1 VLSIIRGPGTRE
13 DALER
18 PPEATDLIEP
28 LRLPDDAARA
38 RASHEM
44 RATAFRIRAD
54 CERMLED
61 MQSADRTAVRQHVTD
76 AFIASRELVSLT
88 SRALQF
94 DAASIHRLKEPQRR
108 VLDAV
113 AKIQRLIP
121 TTLEDELLQ
130 ADVQTIRDAALTLL
144 RAVNGNT
151 PQGPVP
157 GANPNGSGARIL
169 VVDDEALLREILR
182 RQLTELGHE
191 VLLANNGR
199 MALEI
204 AERERPDVVVS
215 DINMPEVSGID
226 LLRLLKKSDT
236 TREIPVIVVSAQDD
250 VNVVAECIDL
260 GAEDHITKPFHR
272 QILQARVRA
281 SLERKRSR
289 DLEITY
295 LHRVRALTEAAEAV
309 ERDAYVP
316 GSLTQSGP
324 SDGDELGTLARVFDR
339 VVTGLKTR
347 EVRLQRRLSR
357 LREELGDTTGQ
368 AAIAAVTRESPFAS
382 GDMLAARYEIL
393 GYLGKGGMG
402 TVYHAR
408 DLELGEEVAVK
419 VVRRDLIH
427 RDASIVDRLKQEI
440 RLSRKISHRNV
451 VRVHDL
457 GDWKDTY
464 FITME
469 FVRGLTVEELINRRG
484 CLSIEATL
492 AIGTQLA
499 EALAVAHEQQI
510 IHRDIKPGNLL
521 VDDSGV
527 LKVMDF
533 GIARSVDTDAKRLT
547 EGGFIVGTPEY
558 MPPEQ
563 LRGRAIDARADLFAA
578 GIVLYEC
585 LAGTLPFSADSPA
598 DLLNRIES
606 GTFVELRQRRAEI
619 PERLESLVHQQLQAR
634 PADRARSA
642 RALAEELAE
651 VEHARS

>member
-1 VLSIIRGPGTRE
+1 V
-13 DALER
+13 ER
-18 PPEATDLIEP
+18 PEVTDLIEAP
-28 LRLPDDAARA
+28 RIADGAARL
-38 RASHEM
+38 RVSHEI

-61 MQSADRTAVRQHVTD
+61 TQSADRIAVRQHVTD

-94 DAASIHRLKEPQRR
+94 DAASISRLKEPQRR
-108 VLDAV
+108 LLDAL
-113 AKIQRLIP
+113 AKIQRLVP

-130 ADVQTIRDAALTLL
+130 ADTQTIRDNALTLL
-144 RAVNGNT
+144 RALTGDPQHSGVSRARANGR
-151 PQGPVP
+151 
-157 GANPNGSGARIL
+157 AARVL
-169 VVDDEALLREILR
+169 VVDDEALMREILR
-182 RQLTELGHE
+182 RQLTDLGHE

-199 MALEI
+199 VALEI
-204 AERERPDVVVS
+204 AGRERPDIVVS
-215 DINMPEVSGID
+215 DINMPEVSGMD
-226 LLRLLKKSDT
+226 LLRLLKKGGD

-250 VNVVAECIDL
+250 VNIVAECIEL
-260 GAEDHITKPFHR
+260 GAEDHITKPFQR
-272 QILQARVRA
+272 EILQARVRA

-289 DLEITY
+289 DLEVDY
-295 LHRVRALTEAAEAV
+295 LRRVRSLTEAAEAV

-316 GSLTQSGP
+316 GSLTESRPG
-324 SDGDELGTLARVFDR
+324 DTDELGTLARVFDR
-339 VVTGLKTR
+339 VVTGLKSR
-347 EVRLQRRLSR
+347 EARLQRRLGR

-368 AAIAAVTRESPFAS
+368 AALAEVTRESPFAS
-382 GDMLAARYEIL
+382 GEMLATRYEIL

-408 DLELGEEVAVK
+408 DLELGEEVAIK
-419 VVRRDLIH
+419 VVRRDLIL
-427 RDASIVDRLKQEI
+427 RDATIVDRLKSEI
-440 RLSRKISHRNV
+440 RLARRISHRNV
-451 VRVHDL
+451 VRLHDL

-469 FVRGLTVEELINRRG
+469 FVRGLTLEELINRRG
-484 CLSIEATL
+484 QLSIEATL

-533 GIARSVDTDAKRLT
+533 GIARSVDSDAKRLT

-563 LRGRAIDARADLFAA
+563 LRGRVVDGRTDLFAA
-578 GIVLYEC
+578 GVVLYEC
-585 LAGTLPFSADSPA
+585 LSGSLPFSGDSPA
-598 DLLNRIES
+598 DLVNRIES
-606 GTFVELRQRRAEI
+606 GTFVELRQRRADV
-619 PERLESLVHQQLQAR
+619 PERLETLVHQQLQAR
-634 PADRARSA
+634 PSDRARSA